1 MTLVGGSGRGGIVGE
16 GGKMGTW
23 GRTGM
28 GMGDLEV
35 TSPWGR
41 AATAAYDCSDR
52 KARSGSRIPEELEV
66 FRWPGSGGKS
76 EIELDAVDSM
86 LMSCG

>member
-28 GMGDLEV
+28 GMGDLETDLET
-35 TSPWGR
+35 TSLWGR
-41 AATAAYDCSDR
+41 AATPATAAYDCSDR
-52 KARSGSRIPEELEV
+52 KARSGGRIPEELEV
-66 FRWPGSGGKS
+66 LR
-76 EIELDAVDSM
+76 
-86 LMSCG
+86 